1 MRQQSQQVFQFKITL
16 NGISPAIWRRIQVPR
31 DYSFWDLH
39 VAIQDAMGWLDYH
52 LHEFELKHPDS
63 QTIVRIGIPDDDFDW
78 NRETLAGWVVAIADY
93 FTEANR
99 TAIYT
104 YDFGD
109 GWVHKIELERIESGS
124 PQKKYPACIGGERA
138 CPPEDVG
145 GVGAYESFLE
155 IMQDPEHEE
164 HEEMLAWVGEEFDPE
179 SFDPQEVRFEDP
191 RERWNAAF
199 GEEGDA

>member
-16 NGISPAIWRRIQVPR
+16 NGISPAIWRRIQVPG

-52 LHEFELKHPDS
+52 LHEFELKQPGS
-63 QTIVRIGIPDDDFDW
+63 QTRVRIGIPDEDFDW
-78 NRETLAGWVVAIADY
+78 SRKTLAGWVVAIADY

-99 TAIYT
+99 TALYT

-109 GWVHKIELERIESGS
+109 SWVHQIKLESIESGS
-124 PQKKYPACIGGERA
+124 PQEKYPACIGGERA

-145 GVGAYESFLE
+145 GVWGYESFLE
-155 IMQDPEHEE
+155 IIQDPEHEE
-164 HEEMLAWVGEEFDPE
+164 YEEMLSWVGGEFDPE
-179 SFDPQEVRFEDP
+179 SFDPQEVRFDDP
-191 RERWNAAF
+191 RERWNLAF
-199 GEEGDA
+199 GDEGDA

>member
-1 MRQQSQQVFQFKITL
+1 MTRQSQQIFQFKITL
-16 NGISPAIWRRIQVPR
+16 NEISPTIWRRIQVPG

-39 VAIQDAMGWLDYH
+39 VAIQDVMGWLDYH

-63 QTIVRIGIPDDDFDW
+63 QTTVRIGIPDEDFDW
-78 NRETLAGWVVAIADY
+78 SRETLAGWVVAIADY

-99 TAIYT
+99 TAVYT

-109 GWVHKIELERIESGS
+109 SWVHQIELERIDSRS
-124 PQKKYPACIGGERA
+124 PQKKYPLCIGGERA

-145 GVGAYESFLE
+145 GVWGYESFLE
-155 IMQDPEHEE
+155 IIQDPEHEE
-164 HEEMLAWVGEEFDPE
+164 YEEMLAWVGGEFDPG
-179 SFDPQEVRFEDP
+179 SFDPNEVRFDDP
-191 RERWNAAF
+191 RERWNMSF